1 MKTFPQRNNAEDT
14 KLFNKFK
21 RIVSRKK
28 KQRAAEEF
36 SRSLDVVDWV
46 LQEAMDLK
54 VEVEVVTFALKL
66 MKEDPTLNISDAI
79 MFAYEDWVK

>member
-21 RIVSRKK
+21 RIISRKK

-46 LQEAMDLK
+46 LQEARDLRI
-54 VEVEVVTFALKL
+54 EVEVVTFALKF
-66 MKEDPTLNISDAI
+66 MKEDPDLDISSAMI
-79 MFAYEDWVK
+79 AAYDNWVK

>member
-1 MKTFPQRNNAEDT
+1 MKTFPNRNNVEDA

-21 RIVSRKK
+21 RIVSCKK
-28 KQRAAEEF
+28 KKRAAEEF

-46 LQEAMDLK
+46 LQEAVDLK

>member
-1 MKTFPQRNNAEDT
+1 MKTFPKRNSQDDA
-14 KLFNKFK
+14 KLFAKFK
-21 RIVSRKK
+21 RMVRGKK
-28 KQRAAEEF
+28 KKRAAEEF

-54 VEVEVVTFALKL
+54 VEVEVVTFALKM

>member
-1 MKTFPQRNNAEDT
+1 MKTFPKRSSQDDA
-14 KLFNKFK
+14 KLFAKFK
-21 RIVSRKK
+21 LMAYSKK
-28 KQRAAEEF
+28 KKRAPEEF

-46 LQEAMDLK
+46 LQEAVDLK

-79 MFAYEDWVK
+79 MFAYEDWLR

>member
-1 MKTFPQRNNAEDT
+1 MKTFPQRNNAEDI

-21 RIVSRKK
+21 QAVSCKK

-46 LQEAMDLK
+46 LQEARDLK
-54 VEVEVVTFALKL
+54 IEVEVVTFALKF
-66 MKEDPTLNISDAI
+66 MKEDPEMDISSAI
-79 MFAYEDWVK
+79 MAAYDNWVK

>member
-46 LQEAMDLK
+46 LQEARDLRI
-54 VEVEVVTFALKL
+54 EVEVVTFALKF
-66 MKEDPTLNISDAI
+66 MKEDPDLDISTA
-79 MFAYEDWVK
+79 MMAAYDNWVK

>member
-1 MKTFPQRNNAEDT
+1 MKTFPQRNNAEDA

-46 LQEAMDLK
+46 LQEARDLRI
-54 VEVEVVTFALKL
+54 EVEVVTFALRF
-66 MKEDPTLNISDAI
+66 MKEDPALDISTA
-79 MFAYEDWVK
+79 MMAAYDNWVK